1 MVDIGTVTGQEIR
14 LNRDGGADV
23 RLLQVQ
29 MVGNDVQTVQY
40 MPMAGDDSPPQI
52 GDKVAVES
60 IGPAF
65 RVALGI
71 QDSVVPSVAAG
82 EKKFY
87 SRDENGEI
95 IVSVHLKADGEIT
108 LLNAN
113 GQITLKPDG
122 AVLIGIADEA
132 QVLGDVL
139 AGFLDKVLTEQIG
152 ICTAPTTMGSVLAV
166 SQKAVLTALQTALN
180 ANTGDGQIRSNK
192 HKTGLT

>member
-14 LNRDGGADV
+14 KNRDGGADV

-52 GDKVAVES
+52 GDKVAVVP

-65 RVALGI
+65 QVALGI

-95 IVSVHLKADGEIT
+95 IAFVHLKTDGEIT

-132 QVLGDVL
+132 QVLGDALV
-139 AGFLDKVLTEQIG
+139 GFADKVLTEAIG
-152 ICTAPTTMGSVLAV
+152 ICTAPTTMGSVLALP
-166 SQKAVLTALQTALN
+166 QKAALTALQTALN
-180 ANTGDGQIRSNK
+180 ANLGDGKILSNK